1 MHKIGATCEIYHSNV
16 VNEDEEVE
24 EVEVEEMKVSEDR
37 EKEVKM
43 KNEDVMEI
51 ESGLIEGEVRC
62 VQTDLNNLFIK
73 D

>member
-37 EKEVKM
+37 EKEVKA
-43 KNEDVMEI
+43 KKED
-51 ESGLIEGEVRC
+51 
-62 VQTDLNNLFIK
+62 NLSDRYIFIK
-73 D
+73 LNMFLN